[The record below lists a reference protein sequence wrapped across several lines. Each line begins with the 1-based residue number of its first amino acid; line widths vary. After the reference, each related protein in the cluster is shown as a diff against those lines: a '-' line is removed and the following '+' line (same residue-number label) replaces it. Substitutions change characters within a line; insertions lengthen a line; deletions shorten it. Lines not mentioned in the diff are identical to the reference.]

1 MLTKT
6 ASKASKQQ
14 KNARK
19 GEPGVE
25 RGDRR
30 AARTSGDE
38 TRKGRD
44 EALEAALFFKF
55 HIYIYLIY
63 ICRSPSTRAA
73 RKQPFSASTCKVLG

>member
-44 EALEAALFFKF
+44 EALEAVLFFNF
-55 HIYIYLIY
+55 TYIYLIY